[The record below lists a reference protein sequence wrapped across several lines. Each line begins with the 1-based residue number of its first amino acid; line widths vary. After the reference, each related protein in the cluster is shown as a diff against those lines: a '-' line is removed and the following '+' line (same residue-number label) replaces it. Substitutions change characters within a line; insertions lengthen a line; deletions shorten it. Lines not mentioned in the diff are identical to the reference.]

1 VSATARTKVA
11 AVIGSPVRHS
21 LSPVIHNAAFV
32 AHGDDWTYC
41 AFEVDPL
48 HAVAAI
54 DAMRVLGI
62 AGLSVTMPH
71 KEMVIPALDVVDAS
85 ATLVRAVNT
94 VVRTD
99 VGRLVGHNTDG
110 VGCVDA
116 LAAAGADLSAVAVI
130 GAGATARAVIA
141 ALASAGSQVRVANR
155 TAARLADA
163 VAVGNAVRAGST
175 TAVEVSHV
183 SECLTVVNTTPQGMS
198 GIAVDAL
205 PFDTRSLTS
214 SHCVLDAV
222 YHPLETRLIREARD
236 RGARVVDGLDMLCA
250 QAARQQQLWLGR
262 LPDVALMRRAALA
275 ELAERAALAEPA
287 KSQQ

>member
-21 LSPVIHNAAFV
+21 LSPVIHNAAFA

-48 HAVAAI
+48 HAVAAV

-71 KEMVIPALDVVDAS
+71 KEMVIPALDVVD
-85 ATLVRAVNT
+85 
-94 VVRTD
+94 D
-99 VGRLVGHNTDG
+99 GRLVGHNTDG

-116 LAAAGADLSAVAVI
+116 LAAAGADFSTVAVV

-183 SECLTVVNTTPQGMS
+183 GECLTVVNTTPQGMS
-198 GIAVDAL
+198 GIAPDAL

-275 ELAERAALAEPA
+275 ELA